1 MKRCFNVTGAC
12 DPQLHYMV
20 NLQERLEKIKTLV
33 DSGAYFTISRARQ
46 YGKTTTLMALADY
59 LKKDYI
65 VISLDFQKLGNLDFD
80 DEHIFSKAFAE
91 FFLATV
97 KNRWNPVEGF
107 QQNILN
113 ELSADIQE
121 NIRFPLR
128 KLFIYLSELCGTADR
143 PVILM
148 IDEVDSAA
156 NSQVFLDFLAQLR
169 GYYLTRKNTPAF
181 QSVILASV
189 YDIKN
194 ISQKIHPG
202 NERKMNSP
210 WNIAADFHVEMS
222 FSKIG
227 IERMLKEY
235 EADRH
240 TGMNTDELA
249 ELIVDYSSGYP
260 FLVSRICKL
269 TDEVVAG
276 SIDFPDKA
284 SAWTKEGIL
293 KAVNL
298 LLSEK
303 NTLFESLINKSVPSK
318 LPVKRAHHNHRLY
331 KIYKSYHNMLHNFP
345 L

>member
-33 DSGAYFTISRARQ
+33 DSGAYFTLSRARQ

-65 VISLDFQKLGNLDFD
+65 VISLDFQKLGNSDFD

-293 KAVNL
+293 KAINL

>member
-33 DSGAYFTISRARQ
+33 DSGAYFTISRARP

-65 VISLDFQKLGNLDFD
+65 VISLDFQKLGNSDFD

-156 NSQVFLDFLAQLR
+156 
-169 GYYLTRKNTPAF
+169 
-181 QSVILASV
+181 
-189 YDIKN
+189 
-194 ISQKIHPG
+194 
-202 NERKMNSP
+202 
-210 WNIAADFHVEMS
+210 DFHVEMS

-235 EADRH
+235 EADHH
-240 TGMNTDELA
+240 TSMNTDELA

-260 FLVSRICKL
+260 FLVSCICKL

-276 SIDFPDKA
+276 STDFPDKA

-293 KAVNL
+293 KAVN
-298 LLSEK
+298 
-303 NTLFESLINKSVPSK
+303 
-318 LPVKRAHHNHRLY
+318 
-331 KIYKSYHNMLHNFP
+331 
-345 L
+345 